1 MKYDLT
7 RYFVVDKDGKPTATY
22 PTKGLH
28 RARLDAGRLNGP
40 QTDGVIGIK
49 PGRPYRVVPILPVWE
64 VKRREVADLRDARIS
79 PEHLEA
85 LSRYAREEIS
95 NGRLAELLGVSLLD
109 IAEIVNAVQS
119 AAPPAPEGP
128 EGK

>member
-7 RYFVVDKDGKPTATY
+7 RYFIVDRFGRPTAGS
-22 PTKGLH
+22 PQKRKDAAER
-28 RARLDAGRLNGP
+28 RAEYLNSRAS
-40 QTDGVIGIK
+40 DVVIGFSQ
-49 PGRPYRVVPILPVWE
+49 GRPYRVVPVLPVWE

-95 NGRLAELLGVSLLD
+95 NGRLAELLGVSILD

-119 AAPPAPEGP
+119 AAPPAPEAT
-128 EGK
+128 E